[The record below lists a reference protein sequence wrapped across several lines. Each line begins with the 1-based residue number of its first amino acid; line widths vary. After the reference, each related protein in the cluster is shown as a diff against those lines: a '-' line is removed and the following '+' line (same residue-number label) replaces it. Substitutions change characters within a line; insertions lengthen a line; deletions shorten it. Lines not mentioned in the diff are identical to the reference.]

1 LSSSK
6 PGVAACGRSLAFT
19 YGIVVYAPF
28 DNKSRIW
35 SVFDISAKLVGMKLA
50 RAHFT
55 SLAWMLVAAV
65 LLNGLACS
73 FGHGIMHGQTYRL
86 PSPHETTVEMDHHVH
101 HHAMTAAPDTHQGS
115 MPMVDSSHDSAIKQ
129 LAMSDCAFAGTLP
142 LALMVFTALSWLLR
156 HKRQR
161 LYHLDAGCRRPP
173 RDAFPCLNPRAP

>member
-1 LSSSK
+1 MF
-6 PGVAACGRSLAFT
+6 V
-19 YGIVVYAPF
+19 
-28 DNKSRIW
+28 
-35 SVFDISAKLVGMKLA
+35 ISAKLVGMKSI

-73 FGHGIMHGQTYRL
+73 FGHSIMHGQTYRL
-86 PSPHETTVEMDHHVH
+86 PSPHETTVEMDHHAH
-101 HHAMTAAPDTHQGS
+101 HHAMTAAPDMHQGS

-161 LYHLDAGCRRPP
+161 LYHLDASCRRPP